1 MAKNIN
7 FKTANKFL
15 LNAISKAPEKKQG
28 KVFKDK
34 FAIYEKRMQANANA
48 FFKTKSQADDFMYTV
63 KTIKK
68 RLSKKLANGSFDQKE
83 FQRQMNGLITRSR
96 NYQKQVKVVDKNI
109 DFVKNSD
116 DGSRFLYIITHAV
129 KTGIH
134 SDECAADLAN
144 QPTDGYTK
152 EESEEILSRKPNHNN
167 CTCHMKEAPKKQT
180 SRRFEQGNI

>member
-83 FQRQMNGLITRSR
+83 FQRQMNNLITNSR
-96 NYQKQVKVVDKNI
+96 NYQKQVLVVEKNEKFI
-109 DFVKNSD
+109 KDSD
-116 DGSRFLYIITHAV
+116 DDSMWEYNITHPI
-129 KTGIH
+129 TTEH
-134 SDECAADLAN
+134 SDECADRLSRS
-144 QPTDGYTK
+144 PYTK
-152 EESEEILSRKPNHNN
+152 EEAEAEIPNLPQHLR
-167 CTCHMKEAPKKQT
+167 CECYFKEIARKQT